1 MELKESKAEVL
12 ASSNPGAGKNLP
24 MIMRMPGNGRDL
36 SGNFEEVVS
45 KGAGSA
51 EMRYAARAVLLHV
64 LLSIVASLF
73 STAR

>member
-12 ASSNPGAGKNLP
+12 ASSNPGPGKNLLL
-24 MIMRMPGNGRDL
+24 IMRMPGNGRDL
-36 SGNFEEVVS
+36 SGNLGEAVS
-45 KGAGSA
+45 KGEGSA

-73 STAR
+73 STTR